1 MKACINYIHSTT
13 KSDIPILPVGFVS
26 SVPSGSDSE
35 EETLYC
41 IDISCVSL
49 YHVVVLYSIIPIMCT
64 ADILGLIH
72 TTVGLSDIHKVGYSL
87 VRNMILEFSPCH

>member
-13 KSDIPILPVGFVS
+13 ESDIPILPVGFVS
-26 SVPSGSDSE
+26 SVPSGSDLE

-49 YHVVVLYSIIPIMCT
+49 YHVVILYSIYQSRALQT
-64 ADILGLIH
+64 
-72 TTVGLSDIHKVGYSL
+72 Y
-87 VRNMILEFSPCH
+87 